1 MLDAHLLEEA
11 LEDRGRFQ
19 SVLTGGVAEVDVELP
34 VGEPG
39 WSSAPTWRAT
49 AVVPMPGGPE
59 SCAQRGRPAAGRVAS
74 RFSRFTA
81 RSRLVKLRGAGGR
94 VPGDSEARS

>member
-11 LEDRGRFQ
+11 LEDRGRLQ
-19 SVLTGGVAEVDVELP
+19 PVLTGGVAEVDVELP

-39 WSSAPTWRAT
+39 VEQRAH
-49 AVVPMPGGPE
+49 VEGDG
-59 SCAQRGRPAAGRVAS
+59 GRPDARRS